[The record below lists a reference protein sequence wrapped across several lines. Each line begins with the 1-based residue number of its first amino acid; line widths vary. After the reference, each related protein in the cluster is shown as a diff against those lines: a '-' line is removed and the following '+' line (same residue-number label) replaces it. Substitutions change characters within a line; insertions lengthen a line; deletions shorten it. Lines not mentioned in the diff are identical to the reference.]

1 MLLRINFKPVS
12 CFSSF
17 PKAHTFFG
25 AFCHGL
31 KMLFGE
37 QALLEFLRAYEKEP
51 PLLFS
56 TTLPYKE
63 DRLFFPKP
71 QLKYGNH
78 EPESIE
84 RYKEFKRI
92 KKMGYVSEEVF
103 KEVLEGRLKTY
114 EDLLK
119 KKAEGVKP
127 YEDFLMPHASI
138 NRITS
143 TTEGGEFFSERVYT
157 LSSFACLVRVKDSF
171 RQMAKGW
178 GVEDM
183 GLFLQRAF
191 ELVGLGGNRSCG
203 MGWSKVEVEEE
214 KGWIKD
220 HMEKGGSKFITLS
233 ETFYDRA
240 FILEKSLY
248 DLEVLKP
255 AVEKGYAD
263 SLPVVWKR
271 KLLMLKAGSVLRVE
285 KKDYYGSLKKVVE
298 YENARIYHYG
308 LAFPMYMEEGS

>member
-1 MLLRINFKPVS
+1 
-12 CFSSF
+12 
-17 PKAHTFFG
+17 
-25 AFCHGL
+25 
-31 KMLFGE
+31 MLFGE

-56 TTLPYKE
+56 TTLPYRE
-63 DRLFFPKP
+63 GRLFLPKP
-71 QLKYGNH
+71 QLSYGDY
-78 EPESIE
+78 EPDCVEE
-84 RYKEFKRI
+84 YKKFKRI

-114 EDLLK
+114 KDLLE
-119 KKAEGVKP
+119 KKAESVKP
-127 YEDFLMPHASI
+127 YEEFLMPHASI

-143 TTEGGEFFSERVYT
+143 TTEGGEFFTERVYT
-157 LSSFACLVRVKDSF
+157 LSSFACLVKVKDSF

-183 GLFLQRAF
+183 GLFIQRAF

-203 MGWSKVEVEEE
+203 MGWSKVKVEEE

-220 HMEKGGSKFITLS
+220 YMEKGGSKFITLS

-255 AVEKGYAD
+255 AVEMSYMD
-263 SLPVVWKR
+263 YLPVVWKR

-285 KKDYYGSLKKVVE
+285 EGKLYGSLKKVVE
-298 YENARIYHYG
+298 YESLRIYHYG
-308 LAFPMYMEEGS
+308 LAFPVYMEEGS

>member
-71 QLKYGNH
+71 QLRYGNY
-78 EPESIE
+78 EQ

-92 KKMGYVSEEVF
+92 KKMGYISEELF
-103 KEVLEGRLKTY
+103 KEVLDGKIKTY

-127 YEDFLMPHASI
+127 YEEFLILHASI

-143 TTEGGEFFSERVYT
+143 TTEGGEFFTERAYAF
-157 LSSFACLVRVKDSF
+157 SSFACLIKVNDSF
-171 RQMAKGW
+171 KQMVKGW

-285 KKDYYGSLKKVVE
+285 KKDFYGSLKAVVE
-298 YENARIYHYG
+298 YKNTRIYHYG
-308 LAFPMYMEEGS
+308 LAFPVYMEEGS